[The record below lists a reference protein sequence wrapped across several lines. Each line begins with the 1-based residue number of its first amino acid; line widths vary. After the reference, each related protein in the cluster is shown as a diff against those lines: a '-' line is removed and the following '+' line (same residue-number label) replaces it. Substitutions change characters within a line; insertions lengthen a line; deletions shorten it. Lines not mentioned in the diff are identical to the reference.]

1 MKNLLLGLIL
11 LLAPVAL
18 KGQNP
23 SNPPPT
29 SHCHLFIDQEN
40 IWTLETVEDGGEEI
54 VPILNIITFSPGKW
68 EFRPRQIHIFDAD
81 GREARVEKF
90 SMETGSLE
98 GAYLSTF
105 MPVLGNSFIGLELL
119 GSFNDFAEPA
129 SVLIDLGESRF
140 ELQSVDCAEFERLAE
155 KINRINLD
163 SPDIR
168 EDFEV
173 LEINPLGRIDLKP
186 E

>member
-1 MKNLLLGLIL
+1 
-11 LLAPVAL
+11 
-18 KGQNP
+18 
-23 SNPPPT
+23 
-29 SHCHLFIDQEN
+29 
-40 IWTLETVEDGGEEI
+40 
-54 VPILNIITFSPGKW
+54 
-68 EFRPRQIHIFDAD
+68 
-81 GREARVEKF
+81 
-90 SMETGSLE
+90 
-98 GAYLSTF
+98 

-140 ELQSVDCAEFERLAE
+140 ELQSVDCAKFERLAE